1 MEYSIHAE
9 CISLDVVINQICRD
23 LCGINGT
30 AISDMFKY
38 AQDAI
43 RRRSGFQV
51 RFQRQP
57 NFGRCFPLWERPWI
71 GSDRTL
77 RVTCFAD
84 GSEDDLVNNP
94 QNFFEQLALGIVL
107 AHIPDFI
114 DDHLTPSV
122 TLQSFRRDYPQY
134 AILGDKVCAVLKAM
148 VSAG

>member
-1 MEYSIHAE
+1 MEYSIQAE
-9 CISLDVVINQICRD
+9 CNSLDVVINQICRD

-30 AISDMFKY
+30 AISNVLEY

-51 RFQRQP
+51 RFQRQSS
-57 NFGRCFPLWERPWI
+57 FGRYFPSLERPWI

-77 RVTCFAD
+77 KITCYAD
-84 GSEDDLVNNP
+84 GSEDDLSSNP
-94 QNFFEQLALGIVL
+94 QHFFEQLGLGIVL

-134 AILGDKVCAVLKAM
+134 ADLGDKVCSVLKGM

>member
-1 MEYSIHAE
+1 MEYSIQAE
-9 CISLDVVINQICRD
+9 CNSLDVVINQICRD

-30 AISDMFKY
+30 AISNVLEY

-51 RFQRQP
+51 RFQRQSS
-57 NFGRCFPLWERPWI
+57 FGRYFPSLERPWI

-77 RVTCFAD
+77 KVTCYAD
-84 GSEDDLVNNP
+84 GSEDDLSSNP
-94 QNFFEQLALGIVL
+94 QHFFEQLGLGIVL

-134 AILGDKVCAVLKAM
+134 ADLGDKVCSVLKGM